1 MENNPKQTQQKIK
14 DDLKKQKEE
23 LKANAQKIEFAFKMK
38 ERNIQNNNLG

>member
-1 MENNPKQTQQKIK
+1 MENNQKHTQQQIK

-38 ERNIQNNNLG
+38 NKQSKN

>member
-1 MENNPKQTQQKIK
+1 MENNQKQTQQQIK

-38 ERNIQNNNLG
+38 NKQSKN